1 MKQFLFWL
9 KKYFVILLAFGLV
22 IGAALMSIDF
32 KSLVK
37 VDEVIGQGNG
47 ENVEIGTREEF
58 DALLYDTVEPLLAKA
73 LGEEVGR
80 APMYQSIAMYLSDIS
95 SDVVGEDGEYA
106 NYEENYILA
115 VLDGA
120 IYLSINGLEDEGDQ
134 SWSEYYC
141 ERTDYYFVGE
151 EVYARIIQYDFKE
164 SGYEYTVEDLK
175 EDPVGM
181 QWEFGADMTVEG
193 YIQLVRGD
201 LFQKWVRITDV
212 GMAKEARNE
221 LDYVRSIMRDIY
233 QEGMFYAGKEP
244 KIVRESSYISRVG
257 EVFQG
262 IQEGHS
268 DDADACNITTVLQ
281 FKYINNT
288 VIEDITAGKIYDIRD
303 YM

>member
-80 APMYQSIAMYLSDIS
+80 EPMHQSIAMYLSDIS

-120 IYLSINGLEDEGDQ
+120 IYLRGNWLEDEGNQ
-134 SWSEYYC
+134 SGSEYYC
-141 ERTDYYFVGE
+141 GITDYYFVGE
-151 EVYARIIQYDFKE
+151 EIYARIIQYDFKE
-164 SGYEYTVEDLK
+164 NGREYTVEDLK
-175 EDPVGM
+175 KDPTRM
-181 QWEFGADMTVEG
+181 ALEFGADMTVEG

-212 GMAKEARNE
+212 EMAENARND
-221 LDYVRSIMRDIY
+221 LNYVRSVMWDTYR
-233 QEGMFYAGKEP
+233 EGMFYAGKEP
-244 KIVRESSYISRVG
+244 KIVRERSYISRVG
-257 EVFQG
+257 EVLQW
-262 IQEGHS
+262 IQGHS
-268 DDADACNITTVLQ
+268 DDADACNITEVLQ

-288 VIEDITAGKIYDIRD
+288 VIEDITAGKVYDIRD